1 MKVEI
6 EPGCISCGACEAI
19 NSEVFILNDIA
30 HVNEENVIGNE
41 DDCRTAADACPVSVI
56 KITED

>member
-6 EPGCISCGACEAI
+6 LPGCISCGACEAI
-19 NSEVFILNDIA
+19 NGEVFVLNELA
-30 HVNEENVIGNE
+30 HVIEENITGNE
-41 DDCRTAADACPVSVI
+41 DDCKAAAEACPVSVI